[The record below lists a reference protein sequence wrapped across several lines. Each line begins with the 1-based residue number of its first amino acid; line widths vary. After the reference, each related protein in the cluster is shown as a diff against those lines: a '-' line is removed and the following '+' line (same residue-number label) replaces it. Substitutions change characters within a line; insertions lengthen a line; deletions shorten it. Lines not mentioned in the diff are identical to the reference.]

1 MSQFFDINSRP
12 DPDEL
17 IIQIADYVMDYEI
30 QSDEAYETAKSCL
43 IDTLG
48 CGLLALSFPACTKLL
63 GPIVEGTA
71 VPYGVRVPGTSNLL
85 DPVKGA
91 FDIGC
96 IIRWLDFNDT
106 WLAAEWGHPSDNLG
120 AILACSDYVS
130 QKNIEEGK
138 EPLKVLDILEMMI
151 KAHEI
156 QGILALEN
164 SFNRVGLDHVVLV
177 KVASTAVATKILGG
191 NKDDVI
197 NALTHAWL
205 DGQSLRTYR
214 HAPNAGSRKSW
225 AAGDATSRAVRL
237 AMITLS
243 GEMGYP
249 SVLTAKTWGFEDVL
263 FKSNSLR
270 IPQSFGSYVMEN
282 VLFKISFPAEF
293 HAQTAV
299 EAAVK
304 IHPEIKD
311 RLDEIDKIEI
321 TTHESAIRIISKV
334 GELNNPADRDH
345 CLQYMVAIGLL
356 KGNLV
361 ADDYEDDVAQDP
373 RIDELR
379 SKMIVTENKKYS
391 EDYLDPEKRSIA
403 NKLKVLFNDGSST
416 EEIEVEYPIGHR
428 RRRNEGIPVL
438 ENKFLSNLKTVFDEE
453 KSEKIYKEFLDFDK
467 LTSMSVVDF
476 QKLLSL

>member
-12 DPDEL
+12 NPDEL
-17 IIQIADYVMDYEI
+17 ITQIADYVMDYEI

-63 GPIVEGTA
+63 GPIVEGTE
-71 VPYGVRVPGTSNLL
+71 VPYGVRVPGTKNLL

-263 FKSNSLR
+263 FKSVSLR

-304 IHPEIKD
+304 IYPEIKD
-311 RLDEIDKIEI
+311 RLNEIDKIEI

-361 ADDYEDDVAQDP
+361 AEDYEDDVAQDP